1 MNEAVRRCRQHY
13 IDTLKVYIGTLCDCR
28 DPKLFEIVYMKLYRL
43 VMLCLTL
50 IREDRNESH
59 MVINNRYIAKLVK
72 EFSNDNEDCYDM
84 ARSAMQEL
92 EYLTEMACV
101 DLGTKDDLFD
111 YQSDTFYRDVTYL
124 VTVIE
129 HFLLSDSIIKKSSS
143 F

>member
-13 IDTLKVYIGTLCDCR
+13 INTLKVYIGTLCDCR
-28 DPKLFEIVYMKLYRL
+28 DPKLFEIVYMKMYRL
-43 VMLCLTL
+43 IMLCLKL
-50 IREDRNESH
+50 IREDCNESN
-59 MVINNRYIAKLVK
+59 MVINNRYIARLVK

-92 EYLTEMACV
+92 EYVTEMACV
-101 DLGTKDDLFD
+101 DIETKDDLFD
-111 YQSDTFYRDVTYL
+111 YQSNTLYRDVTYL